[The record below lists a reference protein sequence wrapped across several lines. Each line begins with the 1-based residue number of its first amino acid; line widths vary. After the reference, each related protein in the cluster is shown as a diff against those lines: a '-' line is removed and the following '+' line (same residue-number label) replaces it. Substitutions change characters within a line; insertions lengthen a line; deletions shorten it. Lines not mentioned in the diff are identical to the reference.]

1 MKKVFFILFL
11 SLAFCNTGFAESYYF
26 KGCKLSVNASGDYL
40 IDFDKNVIKVT
51 LKAADGTTQEL
62 TDKIKLIT
70 KDQIVSDII
79 QNKTNKKYYLQY
91 QLNANSKSIIRQ
103 RYIKKSKDAFLMPIG
118 PKKKAYCANVKA
130 DWNIEEWDTDKKE
143 EAEAKKKQEE
153 SLQIESNLT
162 ECQGSD
168 SRQWTNCK
176 GTYTTENGY
185 KYVGKFKDGKIL
197 IGTATYSGGARYVGE
212 FKNDEPHGQGTFTYS
227 DGSKYFGEWKAGKGH
242 GQGIKTWKDGRK
254 YTGEFK
260 NDEPHG
266 KGTFIHPD
274 GTKYFGQYK
283 DGQRHGEGTLTYS
296 DGKTYIGQFAAGLAY
311 GKGLCINQDG
321 SSVECKM
328 LKIEK
333 GETSAG
339 KNRRSIAI
347 EAKKWVKLSEY
358 ESNSGKGKKI
368 MDQLENDFSTKAS
381 ELCSSTGNF
390 NILEKRMETL
400 EIDETPA
407 FGIEPKIKIGVNGVV
422 ECI

>member
-1 MKKVFFILFL
+1 MKEVLFTIFL
-11 SLAFCNTGFAESYYF
+11 SLVFCNTGFAESYYF
-26 KGCKLSVNASGDYL
+26 KKCKLSENASGDYL

-51 LKAADGTTQEL
+51 LKTKDGISQEL

-91 QLNANSKSIIRQ
+91 NLNVASKSIIRQ
-103 RYIKKSKDAFLMPIG
+103 RYIKKSKDAFLLPIG
-118 PKKKAYCANVKA
+118 PKKQAYCANVKA
-130 DWNIEEWDTDKKE
+130 NWNMEEWDTNKKE

-153 SLQIESNLT
+153 SLQIESALT

-227 DGSKYFGEWKAGKGH
+227 DGSKYFG
-242 GQGIKTWKDGRK
+242 
-254 YTGEFK
+254 
-260 NDEPHG
+260 
-266 KGTFIHPD
+266 
-274 GTKYFGQYK
+274 QYK
-283 DGQRHGEGTLTYS
+283 DGKRHGEGTLTYS

-321 SSVECKM
+321 SSVECKI

-339 KNRRSIAI
+339 KNRRSITI

-358 ESNSGKGKKI
+358 ESASGKGKKI
-368 MDQLENDFSTKAS
+368 MDQLENNFRAKAS

-407 FGIEPKIKIGVNGVV
+407 FGIEPKIKIGINGVV